1 MQASASACHRHSCPR
16 AISAA
21 VSLVRALLRSTSK
34 ACRERWAREHPGK
47 TYRPSPKRQFLWRP
61 AGSKEWKA
69 FKQRSRRRARRS
81 SRAALRAHSYPI
93 GSSSICARCVRFR
106 ESQWSLGGKSPAPP
120 TINHVLVT
128 GVSFAVQQGQLC
140 ITQRRDLE
148 ALVLSPIKDFAR
160 CQPFARTISATK
172 VDTNTPKPNDSP
184 ARLHSCPRHLCG
196 RQFGTSSLAI
206 HLKACR
212 ERWAREHPGKTPP
225 SPAAPIPVGAPA
237 GSKGGKAFNAS
248 AIEKYESET
257 LEPCPHCA
265 RTFPIGSSSICV
277 LAARATLPT
286 QHRAHQPVRA
296 QRASSMARLLKV
308 RQGRTPRTVLEGQGK
323 PAAEGDGNEALSRK
337 MPTGAPEAALEE
349 DAFDEFSRI
358 TGKPI
363 PLGSGSANPLLEELR
378 AIRRQTSGMASAES
392 SSVAGA
398 STAPAPATTD
408 GEDRPTDPSLA
419 TATDAKVGKVASAQR
434 R

>member
-1 MQASASACHRHSCPR
+1 MRPKSASAR
-16 AISAA
+16 
-21 VSLVRALLRSTSK
+21 
-34 ACRERWAREHPGK
+34 
-47 TYRPSPKRQFLWRP
+47 
-61 AGSKEWKA
+61 
-69 FKQRSRRRARRS
+69 
-81 SRAALRAHSYPI
+81 
-93 GSSSICARCVRFR
+93 
-106 ESQWSLGGKSPAPP
+106 
-120 TINHVLVT
+120 
-128 GVSFAVQQGQLC
+128 
-140 ITQRRDLE
+140 
-148 ALVLSPIKDFAR
+148 
-160 CQPFARTISATK
+160 
-172 VDTNTPKPNDSP
+172 KPNDSP
-184 ARLHSCPRHLCG
+184 GAPPQLPACHLCG

-225 SPAAPIPVGAPA
+225 EPGAPIPVGAPA
-237 GSKGGKAFNAS
+237 GSKEWKAFNAS

-265 RTFPIGSSSICV
+265 RTF
-277 LAARATLPT
+277 LPD
-286 QHRAHQPVRA
+286 
-296 QRASSMARLLKV
+296 RLVVHLRTCGK
-308 RQGRTPRTVLEGQGK
+308 GNFANPTPRPPTSASPAGKLNGAPPQSPPGKDATDGVGGPRK
-323 PAAEGDGNEALSRK
+323 PAAEGDGNEAPSRK

-419 TATDAKVGKVASAQR
+419 TATDAKVGKVASLRNAVDQASPSSTAAEAQER
-434 R
+434 RRLAAIFERVGVHQPVREELTQALLRWKLDEDE